1 MRIFP
6 NNKFGTL
13 TKRKDNLKCD
23 TILQRPLLHLTVMP
37 TSMQKVLV
45 WSVLHHL
52 MKNSTSWEDFGSLMV
67 EEKSLL
73 AKMVPTKGM
82 SWTTHHTSKHSP
94 FMDNYL
100 LLILSQGPSSH
111 KDGLSS
117 MVKAN
122 QCKLIVG
129 KDMNSIIKSRKMR
142 KKASK
147 TTRGVKIV
155 ATWHHKSLCHSKDNQ
170 LLLKNSVK
178 ERPRPSRNKY
188 LFQV

>member
-13 TKRKDNLKCD
+13 TKKKDNWKYH

-52 MKNSTSWEDFGSLMV
+52 MKNSISWEDFGSLMV

-73 AKMVPTKGM
+73 AKMVPTKGT
-82 SWTTHHTSKHSP
+82 SWTTLHTSKHFP

-100 LLILSQGPSSH
+100 PLILSQGPSSH

-117 MVKAN
+117 MVKAK

-142 KKASK
+142 KNASK

-170 LLLKNSVK
+170 LLLKNSVT
-178 ERPRPSRNKY
+178 ERLRPSRNKY